1 MRILPMWLRAATA
14 IVCAGLTLAACAA
27 QPLKQPSWP
36 APSNPMALAVKAG
49 FEPTEREYLITH
61 THAHLD
67 LFVDGQRVKVP
78 SGIGIDI
85 KAPVG
90 ITKTPS
96 LDGTTIQYFVTVCA
110 APCLSPL
117 HTHDPTGLIHTE
129 SKTPNTPPDTLG
141 QFFTEWGVRLDGS
154 CVGEFCTSNTSIA
167 VYLDGKKSTG
177 NPADIKLKSHLE
189 IAIIIGKPPS
199 LIPTS
204 WDFGELP

>member
-1 MRILPMWLRAATA
+1 MQARLMRRRVVTA
-14 IVCAGLTLAACAA
+14 LVCASAMLAACAA

-36 APSNPMALAVKAG
+36 APPDPMTLAAKAG
-49 FEPTEREYLITH
+49 LQPTDREFLITH

-67 LFVDGQRVKVP
+67 LFVDGQRVTVP

-90 ITKTPS
+90 ITKEPS
-96 LDGTTIQYFVTVCA
+96 PDGTLQYFVTVCA

-129 SKTPNTPPDTLG
+129 SKDPNQAPHTLG

-167 VYLDGKKSTG
+167 VYLDGKKTTG

-189 IAIIIGKPPS
+189 IAIVIGKPPS
-199 LIPTS
+199 LIPNS
-204 WDFGELP
+204 WDFGGLP